1 MKKLRLVIYLL
12 IAAAQLAVPASMIW
26 KRQHTLSYGR
36 VWKFRTA
43 PADPIDIVRGRYL
56 RLRFAAEEFAWP
68 KTLPNA
74 GRTVYVRLKEDD
86 AGFAVVEDIS
96 DKRPASGNNDV
107 VPADLYG
114 SSREG
119 TERVHFQF
127 DEMWV
132 TEGDAMAA
140 ETAYREHSRQGHA
153 DAYATVRIRDGDAA
167 IEQLFIGD
175 KPLREFLRANSR

>member
-1 MKKLRLVIYLL
+1 MKTLRLAIFVVVAL
-12 IAAAQLAVPASMIW
+12 AQLALPASMVW
-26 KRQHTLSYGR
+26 KRQRTVSYGR

-86 AGFAVVEDIS
+86 AGFAIVQDLS
-96 DKRPASGNNDV
+96 DEPLPAANNDV
-107 VPADLYG
+107 VPVDLYG
-114 SSREG
+114 SPRQG
-119 TERVHFQF
+119 TERVHFGF

-132 TEGDAMAA
+132 TEANASAA
-140 ETAYREHSRQGHA
+140 ETAYRDHSRQGQA

-167 IEQLFIGD
+167 IEQLFIAN
-175 KPLREFLRANSR
+175 KPLREFLRARP